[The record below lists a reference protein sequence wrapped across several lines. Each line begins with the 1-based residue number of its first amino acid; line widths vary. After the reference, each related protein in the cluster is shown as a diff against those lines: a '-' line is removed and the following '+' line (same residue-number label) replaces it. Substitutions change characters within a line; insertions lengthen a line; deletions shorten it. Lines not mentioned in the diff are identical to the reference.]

1 MNESY
6 VRKLFSLDNQT
17 AVVTGA
23 SSGIGRGVA
32 VSLANF
38 GAQVALLGR
47 NQKGLDVTAAEIAAA
62 GGKSESYLVDVTKE
76 EEVDKFFKEYH
87 HNHGRVDIFVANAGI
102 NIRGELLDTTME
114 QVDTLINTNYKGVL
128 YGVMR
133 AGRIMRD
140 QRCGNIVIMSSIN
153 GVSAMPNLA
162 VYSSIKYALEGITRA
177 LAGSLAEYGVRVNS
191 CAPGVILTKINE
203 NIYSLKDNLE
213 KKLESIPMRKIG
225 YPEDIGDVV
234 ATMVSDAYRFM
245 TGTTILV
252 DGGEHL
258 RAKQPQ
264 REL

>member
-1 MNESY
+1 
-6 VRKLFSLDNQT
+6 
-17 AVVTGA
+17 
-23 SSGIGRGVA
+23 
-32 VSLANF
+32 
-38 GAQVALLGR
+38 
-47 NQKGLDVTAAEIAAA
+47 
-62 GGKSESYLVDVTKE
+62 
-76 EEVDKFFKEYH
+76 
-87 HNHGRVDIFVANAGI
+87 
-102 NIRGELLDTTME
+102 ME

-203 NIYSLKDNLE
+203 NIYSIKDNLE